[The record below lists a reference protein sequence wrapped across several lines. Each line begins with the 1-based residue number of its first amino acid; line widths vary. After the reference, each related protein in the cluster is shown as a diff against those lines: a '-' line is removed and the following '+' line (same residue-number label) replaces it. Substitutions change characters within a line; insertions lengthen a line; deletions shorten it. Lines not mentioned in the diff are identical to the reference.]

1 MWKKKRETEVEGCGV
16 LRIRP
21 QQMLIRVDLGT
32 RSMRLMDRVQ
42 GQTSPR
48 GAMILSLIVHTPP
61 SYWPY
66 PWALALLSSPRIT
79 GRINLC
85 LTEREREGNSVKAWR
100 GKEDGGETERKTH
113 RGPEKPIA
121 RWGVINHTSQLY
133 FFSRDVVSLSRG
145 DGRPQD
151 GDWEEGGGELR
162 NRAKYGDQSSGERA
176 DESSLQWVFSPVGHE
191 GKFVP
196 RASAITL
203 FFLSCRST
211 QNLPM

>member
-1 MWKKKRETEVEGCGV
+1 
-16 LRIRP
+16 
-21 QQMLIRVDLGT
+21 MLIRVDLGT

-66 PWALALLSSPRIT
+66 PWALTLLSTPRIP

-85 LTEREREGNSVKAWR
+85 LTEREKVRETVSRHGREKKMEAR
-100 GKEDGGETERKTH
+100 QTEKHT
-113 RGPEKPIA
+113 EALIA

-133 FFSRDVVSLSRG
+133 FFSRDVAFQSRG
-145 DGRPQD
+145 NVRPQD

-162 NRAKYGDQSSGERA
+162 NRTKYGERA
-176 DESSLQWVFSPVGHE
+176 DESLVLWDMNGSLFPKLQPSLCSSSPVAAL
-191 GKFVP
+191 K
-196 RASAITL
+196 IL
-203 FFLSCRST
+203 
-211 QNLPM
+211 